1 MSDGGG
7 EGNIIIVKKIVKGG
21 GGHHGGA
28 WKVAYADFVTAMMA
42 LFIVLWILGQSPQVK
57 QAVSAYFKDPIGF
70 TTNKGKFILQ
80 GGGGTQKSIVPM
92 EVNVQRAEQQLK
104 QIQRQKMEATG
115 QELMKELSNVPEFK
129 ELLKKI
135 TIEYTEDG
143 MRIEI
148 IETDDVFFEIGTSKL
163 KRAAAELLKKIGE
176 NLAKKNNKIV
186 LEGHT
191 DSRPFPGSG
200 FGYTNFELS
209 ADRANASRR
218 GLLAGGV
225 TNNQIDEIRG
235 FADKRLRDA
244 KDPYSASNRRI
255 SILVK
260 YDKTY

>member
-1 MSDGGG
+1 LIKKTSFVQILFYAQNLYPFLVAKFDGVFVDGFLS
-7 EGNIIIVKKIVKGG
+7 IKI
-21 GGHHGGA
+21 
-28 WKVAYADFVTAMMA
+28 
-42 LFIVLWILGQSPQVK
+42 S
-57 QAVSAYFKDPIGF
+57 GF
-70 TTNKGKFILQ
+70 RDIEEFRYLCNL
-80 GGGGTQKSIVPM
+80 
-92 EVNVQRAEQQLK
+92 VQRAEQQLK